1 MLAPSDEV
9 FTLHETPLLT
19 DEELHKLDALASALR
34 SIAGNNQPHL
44 GDNISHEIDRL
55 RELVAHRGTRDEIR
69 ALAKELNSDTVL
81 LDWAEALQEGERI
94 LDELMLKLAD
104 ENAEVSDD
112 NNDDE

>member
-94 LDELMLKLAD
+94 LDELVLKLAD
-104 ENAEVSDD
+104 EDAGIS
-112 NNDDE
+112 ND